1 MDFKIHCQIC
11 IVIQPIHSIG
21 YHFSQSS
28 FALIGFVVDEL
39 ELDELD
45 EDLAL
50 DVVTELMEEFK
61 ASSVSSK
68 GSSVALL
75 PFK

>member
-1 MDFKIHCQIC
+1 M
-11 IVIQPIHSIG
+11 IG
-21 YHFSQSS
+21 
-28 FALIGFVVDEL
+28 DEL
-39 ELDELD
+39 EEDELEEDELD
-45 EDLAL
+45 DDLAL

-61 ASSVSSK
+61 ASSASSR

>member
-1 MDFKIHCQIC
+1 M
-11 IVIQPIHSIG
+11 
-21 YHFSQSS
+21 
-28 FALIGFVVDEL
+28 VDEL
-39 ELDELD
+39 ELDELELD
-45 EDLAL
+45 ELDDDLAL

>member
-1 MDFKIHCQIC
+1 MT
-11 IVIQPIHSIG
+11 SIRLKNVDHQFHVG
-21 YHFSQSS
+21 YYFSQSS
-28 FALIGFVVDEL
+28 FALIGDEL
-39 ELDELD
+39 EEDELD
-45 EDLAL
+45 DDLAL

-61 ASSVSSK
+61 ASSASSR